1 MKIKFLAV
9 IAGIAIVA
17 TGCVGTVNGNR
28 TGAVP
33 LVKDK
38 VEGRYERTPAQV
50 CEAAKAVLLLNGTL
64 LSETTLHSTNTVL
77 ALEGKVNQRNVWIA
91 IEPVDAKV
99 SKVVIQARTQGG
111 GTDRPLCYDL
121 DKQIALKLAR

>member
-1 MKIKFLAV
+1 MKMKFLAV
-9 IAGIAIVA
+9 IAGVAIVA
-17 TGCVGTVNGNR
+17 TGCVGTVSGKR

-38 VEGRYERTPAQV
+38 VEGHYERTPAQV
-50 CEAAKAVLLLNGTL
+50 YEAAKDVLKLNGTL
-64 LSETTLHSTNTVL
+64 LTESTLHGTNTVL

-91 IEPVDAKV
+91 IQPVDAKV
-99 SKVVIQARTQGG
+99 SSVVIQARTPGG